1 MSLLATS
8 NLYAHGQILILKV
21 KADSCGQRGLF
32 SAIQCGFANNFN
44 FLSRL
49 LMGGGGGAFIVESNF
64 LLFFLYILNIL
75 CFYENI
81 VNINLQYL
89 DTSVTELFPHLNSMT
104 ACLAWV
110 NTCHA
115 PKLQK

>member
-49 LMGGGGGAFIVESNF
+49 LMGGGGPS
-64 LLFFLYILNIL
+64 LLSQI
-75 CFYENI
+75 FY
-81 VNINLQYL
+81 YFSF
-89 DTSVTELFPHLNSMT
+89 TF
-104 ACLAWV
+104 
-110 NTCHA
+110 
-115 PKLQK
+115 